1 MIDLLG
7 TVKCNG
13 VRAFAE
19 TWLIGEG
26 IEFNLYNAW
35 MDVFTSSNVE
45 LRYFENPASVAVAD
59 LTACT
64 ASLSDSLRGALAAL
78 VLTLASPDH
87 SDNVDFGGTSNMVTT
102 SQLSAR
108 ATQDVVQVPIIAY
121 AIGPAYNVRF
131 LSTQLTLQ
139 IDSLILIIPLSVHH
153 RCPSCWARVLWC
165 ST

>member
-35 MDVFTSSNVE
+35 MDVFTSSNVQ
-45 LRYFENPASVAVAD
+45 LRYFANPASVAIAD

-64 ASLSDSLRGALAAL
+64 ALLFNSRRGALAA
-78 VLTLASPDH
+78 VLTLASPDRQ
-87 SDNVDFGGTSNMVTT
+87 TMWTLAAPTT
-102 SQLSAR
+102 
-108 ATQDVVQVPIIAY
+108 
-121 AIGPAYNVRF
+121 
-131 LSTQLTLQ
+131 
-139 IDSLILIIPLSVHH
+139 
-153 RCPSCWARVLWC
+153 W
-165 ST
+165 

>member
-35 MDVFTSSNVE
+35 MDVFTSSNVK
-45 LRYFENPASVAVAD
+45 LRYFENSASVAIAD

-64 ASLSDSLRGALAAL
+64 ASLSNSLRGALAAN
-78 VLTLASPDH
+78 TCFSRP
-87 SDNVDFGGTSNMVTT
+87 SDNVDFGGTNNMVPT
-102 SQLSAR
+102 SQLTAR

-121 AIGPAYNVRF
+121 AIGAAYNVRF
-131 LSTQLTLQ
+131 LATQLTLN
-139 IDSLILIIPLSVHH
+139 ISF
-153 RCPSCWARVLWC
+153 
-165 ST
+165 